1 LLLGYLIGRMRLW
14 RAFKESEESPED
26 IVMKSIES
34 VLKEQL
40 MCHQRIK
47 NIADEDHGSV
57 KPFQNMEKI

>member
-1 LLLGYLIGRMRLW
+1 MRLW
-14 RAFKESEESPED
+14 RAFKESKGSPED

-47 NIADEDHGSV
+47 NIADVDHGSV